1 MRKSISAL
9 LLAASLA
16 VPATALGQGGDSSI
30 RGTVTDNSGG
40 VLPGVTVTA
49 TSPALIAPEVT
60 VTDSQ
65 GAYRLLN
72 LPVGAFT
79 IEASLQGFATY
90 RQEGIVV
97 RASTNIGVDV
107 VMSISELE
115 ETITVTAET
124 PMLEIARPGNILT
137 IEGDFQ
143 RDLPIQAR
151 GNWSDFLEMTPGV
164 NARPFDD
171 GSGRMVYFGHA
182 TEHFAHVIQLEGM
195 AAAGYQDAQVT
206 YVGMGSDVIED
217 ASVKTGGAEAKDPL
231 GTGLIINI
239 VTKSGGNDLSASAS
253 YDHQEYDWGTG
264 DDEGLGGFFG
274 DNELPDNFNPFAS
287 ELASFQALGVYN
299 PPDTVV
305 AGAGTPTA
313 HLVRQ
318 ADFSAGGPIL
328 RDRAW
333 FFGTYRYADLA
344 ARISRSAVD
353 VDRLSQLSGIP
364 LASGLGS
371 APTYSAFPNT
381 TKSHQPYVKLTARLN
396 PSHELSAYYQ
406 RDQLDNTS
414 NREYDIAPRFT
425 VKTGGDLFGAKL
437 TSVFGANTTGQFLAS
452 WNNKASEVLQDAQPQ
467 LASIPLYVEIH
478 DGFTVNPSG
487 TTGDGGRIAALGTGG
502 GGANGNQGQ
511 IRPTR
516 LLLLR
521 GDLTHYVDD
530 LAGSHE
536 IGFGVYAA
544 PWNLYEETRL
554 YSPGGAWRQ
563 EWHAPVDANGNQ
575 VSDLSQA
582 VRTVW
587 YRRRW
592 NGTETAPASELLVR
606 DARDSDLA
614 VYLQDAWRPNDRLTL
629 NLGLRADWVK
639 RHDGILDI
647 DRMDTIAL
655 GPRAGFSYQ
664 LTGDGRTV
672 LRGNYGRVH
681 EQVNG
686 RDQVTFSHSGST
698 IGEYNEYDHD
708 GDGIPDHS
716 VFTQPVAGL
725 PPDVLFDPDIGQ
737 PFVDEFIGGIR
748 RQFPGQ
754 LAMDVAVVHR
764 RYTDNYA
771 FLEQNGFWPA
781 ESPASVPRGEFQYGR
796 VDPDTGNVYQQT
808 NNSWSNLV
816 YTALEITTTKR
827 TERMSAT
834 LNINRQWQHFAGD
847 WNPNDPARY
856 IQPDKFDSSKA
867 LYMPRGNNE
876 HNTLRSNNALSYAPT
891 WRQFSVR
898 GGLTY
903 LLPFDV
909 TGGVSYTA
917 NAGPWSGPPLAR
929 LAADDPQVT
938 QYGPGQANNG
948 QTNPLSTRYRI
959 VGADRGELQPQAPTV
974 HTVGLSLGKIVDFGP
989 GQLEVTAQMFN
1000 LLDAYNHNQFTY
1012 SSANRAFSSNFLQL
1026 RSRQNART
1034 MLLRGTL
1041 RF

>member
-1 MRKSISAL
+1 MGPNGSGKTTLASVLMGHPGLEITEGAIYFEGEDITGDLPDKRATRGIFMAFQHPTEIPGVPVVQFLRQALSNRTGIDYSIIELRLKVMDAM
-9 LLAASLA
+9 AD
-16 VPATALGQGGDSSI
+16 LGIPGHFADRYLNEGF
-30 RGTVTDNSGG
+30 SGG
-40 VLPGVTVTA
+40 ERKRNEILQMAILEPKLA
-49 TSPALIAPEVT
+49 ILDE
-60 VTDSQ
+60 TDSGLDIDALRTVSDGVQ
-65 GAYRLLN
+65 RMVGPERGFLIITHFQRLLDYITPHYVHV
-72 LPVGAFT
+72 LVGGK
-79 IEASLQGFATY
+79 L
-90 RQEGIVV
+90 
-97 RASTNIGVDV
+97 
-107 VMSISELE
+107 
-115 ETITVTAET
+115 
-124 PMLEIARPGNILT
+124 
-137 IEGDFQ
+137 
-143 RDLPIQAR
+143 
-151 GNWSDFLEMTPGV
+151 
-164 NARPFDD
+164 
-171 GSGRMVYFGHA
+171 
-182 TEHFAHVIQLEGM
+182 
-195 AAAGYQDAQVT
+195 
-206 YVGMGSDVIED
+206 
-217 ASVKTGGAEAKDPL
+217 VKTGGAEAKDPL

-647 DRMDTIAL
+647 DRMDAIARPL
-655 GPRAGFSYQ
+655 LRRQ
-664 LTGDGRTV
+664 RREKGDGRPSRRFQLLAGARESLLLICPFKSHPFVIVGGQSRAIFAEHHLGAAAEDLVKIT
-672 LRGNYGRVH
+672 
-681 EQVNG
+681 
-686 RDQVTFSHSGST
+686 QVTDDFDNRPA
-698 IGEYNEYDHD
+698 IR
-708 GDGIPDHS
+708 S
-716 VFTQPVAGL
+716 VAQCMR
-725 PPDVLFDPDIGQ
+725 LFFADAARNMIQ
-737 PFVDEFIGGIR
+737 Y
-748 RQFPGQ
+748 
-754 LAMDVAVVHR
+754 LA
-764 RYTDNYA
+764 
-771 FLEQNGFWPA
+771 
-781 ESPASVPRGEFQYGR
+781 
-796 VDPDTGNVYQQT
+796 
-808 NNSWSNLV
+808 
-816 YTALEITTTKR
+816 
-827 TERMSAT
+827 
-834 LNINRQWQHFAGD
+834 
-847 WNPNDPARY
+847 
-856 IQPDKFDSSKA
+856 
-867 LYMPRGNNE
+867 
-876 HNTLRSNNALSYAPT
+876 
-891 WRQFSVR
+891 
-898 GGLTY
+898 
-903 LLPFDV
+903 
-909 TGGVSYTA
+909 
-917 NAGPWSGPPLAR
+917 
-929 LAADDPQVT
+929 
-938 QYGPGQANNG
+938 GQAHC
-948 QTNPLSTRYRI
+948 
-959 VGADRGELQPQAPTV
+959 ADMALPDLPQACRA
-974 HTVGLSLGKIVDFGP
+974 HTHLHLPSFHLWEIPFILTFAP
-989 GQLEVTAQMFN
+989 
-1000 LLDAYNHNQFTY
+1000 
-1012 SSANRAFSSNFLQL
+1012 
-1026 RSRQNART
+1026 
-1034 MLLRGTL
+1034 
-1041 RF
+1041 